1 MSRVAYAASKR
12 EFLADW
18 EQNRFLDRMAEGAQM
33 ARIAASPSER
43 HSWEA
48 NAAKVSNLLRTAD
61 VPDDIHVV
69 FEYKS
74 PLAGRVDCM
83 LFGFGGD
90 GKRHIVHIELK
101 QWSNDTVTQLYDTG
115 VFRVSAMVG
124 GAYRVL
130 PHPSQQALNY
140 QSNMLNFVAAA
151 ARPNTELNGRA
162 YCFNYKFG
170 GHPRDLFSPQY
181 QPILTR
187 CPLHGGDQVGD
198 LARTLHD
205 LLAGG
210 KGAAIF
216 REFVASPCRPTKN
229 LMDAAANMFR
239 GQEEFVLVDDQITS
253 ANAIFGM
260 VAKALAN
267 PAKKLALIVR
277 GGPGTGKT
285 VIALHV
291 IAELAAKHPD
301 VCAFFTTRSKALRN
315 TLRDKLGSVATGGAT
330 TAAGLVRNIYDF
342 RPANFA
348 EGEVDVLLVDEAH
361 RIRRSSNYMADQ
373 SLDNQTFL
381 PQVLSLLYCAKVC
394 VFFIDDKQG
403 VSPEEIGTSS
413 SIQDAAEHYAE
424 QIARAKSDFVA
435 ELAKTRAKLVR
446 AQSDL
451 EALSSHP
458 STPTSVSRLQKRIQ
472 NLQRD
477 LDKAPWLHAVK
488 SSVGE
493 TEVLSIEL
501 TSQFR
506 CNGSDNYLDW
516 LDRVIYEDEES
527 VHASGIRFGDE
538 YEFGICDSPA
548 ALEAK
553 IRSLNAPAQNP
564 AQVARL
570 AAGYCWAW
578 STQLQPNGDLCR
590 DVRIGN
596 WSMPWETNNVQAQG
610 LFASRYAPSA
620 DLWASHPQ
628 GINQVGCI
636 FSAQGFEV
644 DYVGVILG
652 HDIRFDPGT
661 RRIVA
666 VPGHTH
672 GVRAND
678 PDLDIHVKNIYRVLL
693 SRGRLGCFV
702 YCCDQALADYLAS
715 LAPAF
720 AAERLAVPT
729 EPPSANP
736 AILPFVAMA
745 RRFVDCLPFYGLQAA
760 CGAFGEGE
768 AVECEGWVP
777 VSSIAG
783 LGPLNRN
790 MFVIRASGHSMEPR
804 IPDGALCV
812 FRANP
817 AGSRQ
822 GKIVLAQHRDTADSD
837 TGGAF
842 SIKRYESRKRHFED
856 GSWEHE
862 EILLCPL
869 NPAYAPIRLDS
880 GDAESFRI
888 VAEFVAL
895 VPPVQ

>member
-1 MSRVAYAASKR
+1 MPRVAYAASKR

-18 EQNRFLDRMAEGAQM
+18 EQNRFLDRMAAGAQM

-48 NAAKVSNLLRTAD
+48 NAAKVSNLLRTAN
-61 VPDDIHVV
+61 VPDDIHVA

-83 LFGFGGD
+83 LFGLGDD

-101 QWSNDTVTQLYDTG
+101 QWSNDTVTQLYNTG

-140 QSNMLNFVAAA
+140 QSNMLNFVTAA

-162 YCFNYKFG
+162 YCYNYKYG
-170 GHPRDLFSPQY
+170 GRPRDLFSPQY
-181 QPILTR
+181 RPVLTR

-205 LLAGG
+205 LLSGG

-216 REFVASPCRPTKN
+216 REFVTSPCRPTKN

-291 IAELAAKHPD
+291 IAELAAKHPE
-301 VCAFFTTRSKALRN
+301 VSAFFTTRSKALRN

-361 RIRRSSNYMADQ
+361 RIRRSSNYMGDQ
-373 SLDNQTFL
+373 SLDVQTFL

-403 VSPEEIGTSS
+403 VSADEIGTAA

-424 QIARAKSDFVA
+424 QIARAKLEFSAFLSTKRAALSRAQA
-435 ELAKTRAKLVR
+435 ELA
-446 AQSDL
+446 
-451 EALSSHP
+451 ALSAHSAMP
-458 STPTSVSRLQKRIQ
+458 SVVVKIQQRITK
-472 NLQRD
+472 LQRE
-477 LDKAPWLHAVK
+477 LAKAPWLDAIK
-488 SSVGE
+488 SSVTD

-516 LDRVIYEDEES
+516 LDRVVYEDEAS
-527 VHASGIRFGDE
+527 VRASGIRFGDE
-538 YEFGICDSPA
+538 YEFGICASPA
-548 ALEAK
+548 ELEVK
-553 IRSLNAPAQNP
+553 IRSLNAPAHNP

-570 AAGYCWAW
+570 AAGYCWTW
-578 STQLQPNGDLCR
+578 SEQLQPNGDLCR
-590 DVRIGN
+590 DVQIGD

-610 LFASRYAPSA
+610 VFASRYAPSA

-652 HDIRFDPGT
+652 PDIRFDPDA

-666 VPGHTH
+666 IPGRTH
-672 GVRAND
+672 GVRASD
-678 PDLDIHVKNIYRVLL
+678 PDLDTHVKNIYRVLL

-702 YCCDQALADYLAS
+702 YCYDQALADYLTS

-720 AAERLAVPT
+720 ASERPATPVSPPTTAPAV
-729 EPPSANP
+729 
-736 AILPFVAMA
+736 LPFVETS
-745 RRFVDCLPFYGLQAA
+745 RRFVDCLPFYGLRAA

-777 VSSIAG
+777 VSGVDG
-783 LGPLNRN
+783 LGPLNHN
-790 MFVIRASGHSMEPR
+790 MFVVRAAGHSMEPR

-822 GKIVLAQHRDTADSD
+822 GKIVLAQHRDTADPD

-842 SIKRYESRKRHFED
+842 SIKRYESQKSHSED
-856 GSWEHE
+856 GTWKHE
-862 EILLCPL
+862 EILLRPL

-880 GDAESFRI
+880 DDAESFRI
-888 VAEFVAL
+888 VADLVA
-895 VPPVQ
+895 VIATAP

>member
-1 MSRVAYAASKR
+1 MYRVAYSASKR

-18 EQNRFLDRMAEGAQM
+18 EQNRFLDKMEEGAQM
-33 ARIAASPSER
+33 ARIAASHSER

-48 NAAKVSNLLRTAD
+48 NAAKVSNLLRVAD

-83 LFGFGGD
+83 LFGIGND
-90 GKRHIVHIELK
+90 GKRHIIHIELK
-101 QWSNDTVTQLYDTG
+101 QWSNDTVSQIYDTG

-124 GAYRVL
+124 GSYRIL

-140 QSNMLNFVAAA
+140 QSNILNFVTAAT
-151 ARPNTELNGRA
+151 RSNTELDGRA
-162 YCFNYKFG
+162 YCYNYKYG
-170 GHPRDLFSPQY
+170 ALPRDLFSPQY
-181 QPILTR
+181 RPVLTR
-187 CPLHGGDQVGD
+187 CPLHGGDQVGE

-205 LLAGG
+205 LLSGG

-216 REFVASPCRPTKN
+216 REFVTSPCRPTKN

-267 PAKKLALIVR
+267 PTKKLSLIVR

-291 IAELAAKHPD
+291 IAELAAKHPEIT
-301 VCAFFTTRSKALRN
+301 AFFTTRSKALRN
-315 TLRDKLGSVATGGAT
+315 TLRDKLGKVTTGGT
-330 TAAGLVRNIYDF
+330 TSAAGLIRNIYDF

-373 SLDNQTFL
+373 SRDVQTFL

-394 VFFIDDKQG
+394 VFFIDDRQG

-413 SIQDAAEHYAE
+413 SIQDAAAHYAE
-424 QIARAKSDFVA
+424 QLSKAKADFAETLEKKRTKLHRAQAD
-435 ELAKTRAKLVR
+435 LAKLSAGSAASDRI
-446 AQSDL
+446 AQI
-451 EALSSHP
+451 
-458 STPTSVSRLQKRIQ
+458 QKRIAK
-472 NLQRD
+472 LREEIA
-477 LDKAPWLHAVK
+477 KAPWLNAVQ

-516 LDRVIYEDEES
+516 LDRVIYEDES
-527 VHASGIRFGDE
+527 AVRASGIRFGDE

-548 ALEAK
+548 DLEAK
-553 IRSLNAPAQNP
+553 IRSLNAPSHNP
-564 AQVARL
+564 SQVARI
-570 AAGYCWAW
+570 AAGYCWTW
-578 STQLQPNGDLCR
+578 STRLQPNGDLCR
-590 DVRIGN
+590 DVRIGD

-610 LFASRYAPSA
+610 MFASRYAPSA

-652 HDIRFDPGT
+652 PDIRFDPVAH
-661 RRIVA
+661 RIVA

-672 GVRAND
+672 SVPAHD
-678 PDLDIHVKNIYRVLL
+678 ADLDTHIKNIYRVLL
-693 SRGRLGCFV
+693 SRGRLGCYV
-702 YCCDQALADYLAS
+702 YCCDQALSAYLAS

-720 AAERLAVPT
+720 AAERPPVPVEAPT
-729 EPPSANP
+729 LGPE
-736 AILPFVAMA
+736 ILPFVETA
-745 RRFVDCLPFYGLQAA
+745 RRFVDCLPFYGLRAA
-760 CGAFGEGE
+760 CGAFGDGE
-768 AVECEGWVP
+768 DVECEGWVP
-777 VSSIAG
+777 VTG
-783 LGPLNRN
+783 FGHLNRN
-790 MFVIRASGHSMEPR
+790 MFVVRAAGHSMEPQ

-822 GKIVLAQHRDTADSD
+822 GKTVLAQHRDVADPD

-842 SIKRYESRKRHFED
+842 SIKHYESRKRPDPD
-856 GSWEHE
+856 GTWLHE
-862 EILLCPL
+862 EILLRPL
-869 NPAYAPIRLDS
+869 NPAYAPIRVNPA
-880 GDAESFRI
+880 DADSFRI
-888 VAEFVAL
+888 VAEFLGTVS
-895 VPPVQ
+895 Q

>member
-1 MSRVAYAASKR
+1 
-12 EFLADW
+12 
-18 EQNRFLDRMAEGAQM
+18 M

-48 NAAKVSNLLRTAD
+48 NAAKISNLLRTAN
-61 VPDDIHVV
+61 VPDDIHVA

-83 LFGFGGD
+83 LFGIGGD

-101 QWSNDTVTQLYDTG
+101 QWSNNTVTQLYDTG

-124 GAYRVL
+124 GTYRVL

-140 QSNMLNFVAAA
+140 QSNILNFVAAA

-162 YCFNYKFG
+162 YCYNYKFSG
-170 GHPRDLFSPQY
+170 QPRDLFSPQY
-181 QPILTR
+181 RPVLTR
-187 CPLHGGDQVGD
+187 CPLHGGDQVVD

-216 REFVASPCRPTKN
+216 REFVTSPCRPTKN
-229 LMDAAANMFR
+229 LMDAAANMFL

-291 IAELAAKHPD
+291 IAELAAKHPE
-301 VCAFFTTRSKALRN
+301 VSAFFTTRSKALRN
-315 TLRDKLGSVATGGAT
+315 TLRDKLGGIATGGTT
-330 TAAGLVRNIYDF
+330 TAAGLIRNIYDF
-342 RPANFA
+342 RPSNFA
-348 EGEVDVLLVDEAH
+348 ESEVDVLLVDEAH
-361 RIRRSSNYMADQ
+361 RIRRSSNYMGDQ
-373 SLDNQTFL
+373 SLDVQTFL

-403 VSPEEIGTSS
+403 VSPEEIGTST
-413 SIQDAAEHYAE
+413 SIQDAAEHYSE
-424 QIARAKSDFVA
+424 QIGRAKSEFA
-435 ELAKTRAKLVR
+435 EFLAQKRAALKRAQTELA
-446 AQSDL
+446 
-451 EALSSHP
+451 ALSAH
-458 STPTSVSRLQKRIQ
+458 STVPRTVARLQRRVE
-472 NLQRD
+472 NLRRA
-477 LDKAPWLHAVK
+477 LEKAPWLDAVQAT
-488 SSVGE
+488 VTE

-516 LDRVIYEDEES
+516 LDRVIYENEAD
-527 VHASGIRFGDE
+527 VHESGIRFGDE
-538 YEFGICDSPA
+538 YEFGICSSPA
-548 ALEAK
+548 ELEAK
-553 IRSLNAPAQNP
+553 IRSLNAPTHNP
-564 AQVARL
+564 SQVARL
-570 AAGYCWAW
+570 AAGYCWTW
-578 STQLQPNGDLCR
+578 STHLQANGDLCR
-590 DVRIGN
+590 DVQIGN

-610 LFASRYAPSA
+610 KFASRYAPSA

-652 HDIRFDPGT
+652 PDIRFDPGAH
-661 RRIVA
+661 RIVT
-666 VPGHTH
+666 VPGRTH
-672 GVRAND
+672 SVRAND
-678 PDLDIHVKNIYRVLL
+678 PDLDTHIKNIYRVLL
-693 SRGRLGCFV
+693 SRGRLGCYV
-702 YCCDQALADYLAS
+702 YCCDQALSDYLTS

-720 AAERLAVPT
+720 SAERPHDTSPVHGP
-729 EPPSANP
+729 
-736 AILPFVAMA
+736 IVLPFVETS
-745 RRFVDCLPFYGLQAA
+745 RRFVDCLPFYGLRAA

-768 AVECEGWVP
+768 VVEYEGWVP
-777 VSSIAG
+777 VSGFGS
-783 LGPLNRN
+783 LNRN
-790 MFVIRASGHSMEPR
+790 MFVVRAVGHSMEPR

-822 GKIVLAQHRDTADSD
+822 GKIVLAQHRDIFDPD

-842 SIKRYESRKRHFED
+842 SIKRYESRKSSEAD
-856 GSWEHE
+856 GTWTHE
-862 EILLCPL
+862 AVTLCPL
-869 NPAYAPIRLDS
+869 NSTYNPIHVNPD
-880 GDAESFRI
+880 DADSFRI
-888 VAEFVAL
+888 VAEFLGVIS
-895 VPPVQ
+895 